1 MLSSTVLQ
9 GFEWQLEK
17 IDGAKKLI
25 DLGNREN
32 NGETMEWFNAI
43 AEKIWRSVDPRIFMV
58 VEDILEDTL
67 ARVAPKVI
75 KAARVSDFD
84 LGTAAPRIEKLQI
97 FPPSPGQPPESIFGE
112 CEFSLRADD
121 SAAPT
126 PGSTAPHLTAPGA
139 SIRFKTS
146 INAAL
151 DVRGELTKITGK
163 IRFHIVTSPDMP
175 FVSTVTISFTSAPAI
190 ETAVMPISKRLNVMR
205 LPMLKTLVNEGVKLG
220 FKQLVD
226 PESLTI
232 DVAKIMATQSDTF
245 AIGLIR
251 AEIRQVKRLKAASKD
266 PENLFV
272 TMALSSAEM
281 KNNIKSTRVL
291 SNKKDPIWNEDL
303 YQLITSDDIKNDVYF
318 NIKVMKADKVK
329 TDQYWGSISA
339 SVKDITLGQ
348 LDENEN
354 VSSWCTSE
362 RVMYDGWVPIDGK
375 SEQESDSLLNLKL
388 TFHPKYVIPEEKRSK
403 TEQAKREKLKQKQEK
418 EEKKRLAKEEHRQ
431 SKKARFSMVFDT
443 PEDQLGQAMKEI
455 AEKTKQHTA
464 ASRAHATEDD
474 QYDLQGGQVA
484 LVSDN
489 DSDLGKSE
497 LINIRNEYIND
508 DTSDTDSLIDQ
519 ADADMEDAIEYYEP
533 GEAVSP
539 EHKSGILSI
548 KITQAKD
555 LEIVD
560 PDLMTFKS
568 RRHPYNAD
576 KSVNPYALV
585 YVNDRK
591 VFQTRSKMKA
601 SCPFWNADTE
611 CFLKNYDTSF
621 IRISVK
627 TSIDLEHDPVIGT
640 NVLKISDLF
649 DGPARKVR
657 EAERWITLKHGIGY
671 GKVLLNVTYKPIKLT
686 LPRELSGSDV
696 GTLVIQSIQLTSLK
710 NAMDSK
716 NLKHTKATL
725 SLNVEPKI
733 QKHLQSNALTQEK
746 TGDTWGWSANSS
758 YFPLLMRYKTALFIQ
773 LSQGMGAHKSTA
785 RLWMKEIVDY
795 DWQELTLGLH
805 EYTPET
811 ADGNRDELPWGS
823 SGPNGQI
830 VLRLKFVPGFSPVHA
845 QLPSFALDMLGAD
858 PFQKD
863 DVWEKAHLLVQ
874 KEGSEN
880 YAIIA
885 PITCGIDKDKRDQ
898 VLQHIEKSNQANNKR
913 RASTLIGL
921 NKSKKPNARQMS
933 LATLTEKQ
941 RNDLVQLL
949 QDKKEHPTVEPSEPR
964 FNVFDSASYSK
975 PPTNPASSNTT
986 MQQAADTAHQ
996 SDQEPQQRKLS
1007 DTPATGFDVFKRN
1020 QGTGRASNDTA
1031 PTSDNNKRN
1040 SSSSGYDFYNARR
1053 VSEASTSSSASA
1065 PGTPPEAAMDPNTKS
1080 HQLME
1085 IETATYLNAMRDD
1098 LKNSKIPNYHL
1109 LRKLSKGKDYFT
1121 EQFKT
1126 LRQGPNSE
1134 VRANKAVMKEV

>member
-1 MLSSTVLQ
+1 MLIRNKIKDQKKQTSFKLNYPQPLTLCEPDVLSVGLEKMCFKYLLMSAFVCFIIGHYRFSLTTFCFASLTGVAAFYMLSSTVLE

-25 DLGNREN
+25 DLGNHEN
-32 NGETMEWFNAI
+32 NGETMEWFNDI
-43 AEKIWRSVDPRIFMV
+43 AEKIWRSIDPRIFMA

-75 KAARVSDFD
+75 KAARVADFD

-97 FPPSPGQPPESIFGE
+97 FPPSPHQPPESIFGE
-112 CEFSLRADD
+112 CEFSLRADG
-121 SAAPT
+121 SAAPS
-126 PGSTAPHLTAPGA
+126 PGSTARHVTAPGA
-139 SIRFKTS
+139 SIRFKTG

-163 IRFHIVTSPDMP
+163 MRFHLVTSPDIP
-175 FVSTVTISFTSAPAI
+175 FVSTVTISFTSAPTI

-245 AIGLIR
+245 AIGLVR
-251 AEIRQVKRLKAASKD
+251 AEIRQVKRLKAKSKG
-266 PENLFV
+266 EYYAANQY
-272 TMALSSAEM
+272 SAEM
-281 KNNIKSTRVL
+281 KDNIKSTRVL
-291 SNKKDPIWNEDL
+291 ANKKDPIWNEDL
-303 YQLITSDDIKNDVYF
+303 YQLVTSDDIKNDVYF

-329 TDQYWGSISA
+329 NDQYWGSISA
-339 SVKDITLGQ
+339 SVKDVTLGQ
-348 LDENEN
+348 LDKNEN

-375 SEQESDSLLNLKL
+375 SERDSEAFLNFKL

-403 TEQAKREKLKQKQEK
+403 TEQVKREKLKQKQEN
-418 EEKKRLAKEEHRQ
+418 EEKKRE
-431 SKKARFSMVFDT
+431 T
-443 PEDQLGQAMKEI
+443 
-455 AEKTKQHTA
+455 
-464 ASRAHATEDD
+464 
-474 QYDLQGGQVA
+474 
-484 LVSDN
+484 
-489 DSDLGKSE
+489 
-497 LINIRNEYIND
+497 
-508 DTSDTDSLIDQ
+508 
-519 ADADMEDAIEYYEP
+519 
-533 GEAVSP
+533 VSP
-539 EHKSGILSI
+539 EHTSGVLSI
-548 KITQAKD
+548 TITQAKD

-591 VFQTRSKMKA
+591 VFQTRPKMKA
-601 SCPFWNADTE
+601 SCPYWNADTE
-611 CFLKNYDTSF
+611 CFLKNYATSF

-649 DGPARKVR
+649 DGPVRKVK
-657 EAERWITLKHGIGY
+657 EAERWITLKNGIGY

-696 GTLVIQSIQLTSLK
+696 GTLVIQSIHLTNLK
-710 NAMDSK
+710 NTMDTK
-716 NLKHTKATL
+716 NLKHTRATI

-733 QKHLQSNALTQEK
+733 QKHLQSSALTQET
-746 TGDTWGWSANSS
+746 TGSTWGWSADSS

-773 LSQGMGAHKSTA
+773 LSQGMGAHRATA

-795 DWQELTLGLH
+795 EWQDLTLGLH
-805 EYTPET
+805 DYTPET
-811 ADGNRDELPWGS
+811 GNGNRDELSWGS
-823 SGPNGQI
+823 DGPNGYI

-845 QLPSFALDMLGAD
+845 QLPSFKLDMLGAD

-863 DVWEKAHLLVQ
+863 DAWEKAHLLIQ

-880 YAIIA
+880 YAISVPA
-885 PITCGIDKDKRDQ
+885 TCGINKDKRDQ
-898 VLQHIEKSNQANNKR
+898 
-913 RASTLIGL
+913 
-921 NKSKKPNARQMS
+921 
-933 LATLTEKQ
+933 
-941 RNDLVQLL
+941 
-949 QDKKEHPTVEPSEPR
+949 
-964 FNVFDSASYSK
+964 
-975 PPTNPASSNTT
+975 
-986 MQQAADTAHQ
+986 
-996 SDQEPQQRKLS
+996 
-1007 DTPATGFDVFKRN
+1007 
-1020 QGTGRASNDTA
+1020 
-1031 PTSDNNKRN
+1031 
-1040 SSSSGYDFYNARR
+1040 
-1053 VSEASTSSSASA
+1053 ASTSSSISVAQPS
-1065 PGTPPEAAMDPNTKS
+1065 TPPEVVLDPNTKS

-1098 LKNSKIPNYHL
+1098 LRNSKIPNYRL

-1126 LRQGPNSE
+1126 LREGPNSE
-1134 VRANKAVMKEV
+1134 LRANKAVMKEV